1 VRHAYG
7 NAYGNANG
15 DGAVADCDS
24 DGDGHIHADSDC
36 DGNSHADSDAN
47 GDIYGYGNRYG
58 YSHSDGN
65 LNRIPAAYT
74 HATASADPAASPL
87 ACCGIKGTR
96 GNELASS
103 QLEVDRSAAADD
115 AKLIFEGHITRQSGL
130 CLRTALRSRR
140 GDRISFGLPGPQGCS
155 VRCPQRDS
163 GQRRRGSSP
172 VSARAEFMM
181 SPGGIAQGLMESKTP
196 APTARFSSVY
206 GFCSRLSG
214 ERRGGRLPQQSTSS
228 VQIVAPQPR
237 RRTDSPVQ
245 TPRNNPEICK
255 TLY

>member
-1 VRHAYG
+1 MWHAYG
-7 NAYGNANG
+7 NANIHS
-15 DGAVADCDS
+15 DCDC
-24 DGDGHIHADSDC
+24 DGHIHADGDC
-36 DGNSHADSDAN
+36 DGNCHIHSDSDCHGNSDVHAN
-47 GDIYGYGNRYG
+47 SDSDSDINGN
-58 YSHSDGN
+58 SNSNSDHTA
-65 LNRIPAAYT
+65 AAYT
-74 HATASADPAASPL
+74 DATASADPAASPL

-172 VSARAEFMM
+172 VSATAEFMM
-181 SPGGIAQGLMESKTP
+181 SPG
-196 APTARFSSVY
+196 V
-206 GFCSRLSG
+206 
-214 ERRGGRLPQQSTSS
+214 
-228 VQIVAPQPR
+228 
-237 RRTDSPVQ
+237 SP
-245 TPRNNPEICK
+245 K
-255 TLY
+255 G